1 MVIWNQNISETF
13 NTEHCLTIYK
23 RENSHT
29 VFAVEGEGEAVLLL
43 FQFDMTLFHCLLQ
56 RYLGLKY
63 GLNTLTH
70 MEKMAIRTFYSIR
83 TN

>member
-1 MVIWNQNISETF
+1 M
-13 NTEHCLTIYK
+13 
-23 RENSHT
+23 
-29 VFAVEGEGEAVLLL
+29 FAVEGEGEAVLLL

-70 MEKMAIRTFYSIR
+70 MERGQLGLFIQLGLIRTFILSCSHTCIPSH
-83 TN
+83 THCAKCQWV